1 MAGEKKEACGVG
13 IRCCQSRGTPTPLRA
28 VYVHPGAIWGAPRSS
43 SHMRS
48 SAPTPAQVTGGYLR
62 VTWAGSS
69 RGHCPGRAPR
79 RTDLTGALER
89 AGSPTSLPG
98 FGPLDGRED
107 PENLASCRLERAS
120 AQTDAYTHK
129 QSGALARPRAGM
141 HAHAHLHTRQNTFAR
156 TEPLV

>member
-1 MAGEKKEACGVG
+1 MRRKKHVEWEFDAANLREPPPHLE
-13 IRCCQSRGTPTPLRA
+13 RCTSTQAPFG
-28 VYVHPGAIWGAPRSS
+28 GGPRSS

-89 AGSPTSLPG
+89 VGSPTSLPG

-120 AQTDAYTHK
+120 AQTDAHTHK
-129 QSGALARPRAGM
+129 HSPGHWRDRARACTRTHICTLART
-141 HAHAHLHTRQNTFAR
+141 HLHAQS
-156 TEPLV
+156 L